1 MSAPP
6 LALAKSKSARSA
18 KSASRARLRRA
29 VLRIAPT
36 VVIAATVVIAEIAK
50 DAAATV
56 KVVKVVSTTRP
67 SESGSKSS

>member
-1 MSAPP
+1 MATVVIA
-6 LALAKSKSARSA
+6 ALVATV
-18 KSASRARLRRA
+18 
-29 VLRIAPT
+29 VL